1 MGFNPDKPK
10 PLPGSTP
17 SPSQGD
23 VADIASDDVLET
35 LELGK
40 GRVDF
45 GSILAG
51 DQSSLTNPLLARY
64 NREEEGPGIDQQA
77 MGVLGNALTW
87 SVYSRERPLIGL
99 DTALK
104 NLTGHGFIEDVN
116 NGWNSFDKAGKE
128 GNVAAAAT
136 TGAIGV
142 GFDILTNKFSRGRLN
157 STLAQQLIDIKG
169 RGLDEKLT
177 AEQQTRF
184 KSLFNLDQ
192 YFKDVAK
199 DPSKIAGDVA
209 GLFNPLGAVMNLL
222 DGDGIGNFLL
232 ENFSG
237 GIKVSEVYDQARKR
251 GFTDQ
256 DISDLQN
263 GKKSIYDF
271 GGIEYMVADNA
282 FVDFGLDIATDP
294 MTYLTFGVG
303 GAVKGAA
310 KAAGVGLIKSA
321 SKKITFRGVELGFG
335 AFGKSA
341 TNGLRTA
348 IARGA
353 HAFSELKRVG
363 LIRKTAPAADE
374 AAEAVLKGD
383 VSAATAEG
391 LGEATARV
399 AIGAESGSRY
409 VRTLRA
415 AGRKVG
421 RGVIAYDVFA
431 TGYTVLEGA
440 AEYASDNIFKPGE
453 RGGFVDALLD
463 FTDETTKYVDEN
475 GNVQRNRWLSDKA
488 AFIILSAQHYR
499 PGQVINA
506 MGYDFI
512 KKQITADG
520 TNAVKKLLKSD
531 FEGPIL
537 DELTKGVEGLK
548 TRDAK
553 REWVIKNLDNDE
565 QAYWSLIEL
574 GISRVVALGSRDGS
588 YAGLNPNLRK
598 ALQVSAESAD
608 DIIVTG
614 NRRWA
619 AILREARRAMDSGEL
634 TGAQVAEILSDW
646 GRKTKNEIGQG
657 RKTRV
662 EGLEY
667 DLTPEEFLANFNN
680 YRKRANQ
687 LADIVGER
695 VPVVLALY
703 DDIPTREIYL
713 EVIEQLRAG
722 GTTVKG
728 KKYKNFFG
736 EDVDNVTID
745 KTQLRE
751 ILLNRSSLMSG
762 KNGQRIARLLEKDSV
777 EEITLREFEQLVQFD
792 FERAPAHADVM
803 AAIRMHERLAP
814 EPLGASPIVQDVDGV
829 INTAQ
834 LRERP
839 IEVSVSRMRPEIEA
853 SILGGPGKLRD
864 VETVDRSRMTTPEV
878 AVFEEVVGEFINLS
892 DAAQV
897 RTVERSIGQYNGALE
912 PSVTI
917 TLAPSETLAGAR
929 RAAAIALRGFTKD
942 TKSWQDEVLIVLDAP
957 SIARSV
963 QAGILD
969 IDGKAIQPNSTRL
982 VWKIKNI
989 DGLPAEK
996 VQSILDAFDFPMTYN
1011 KATGEITAV
1020 FIDKFTKETIEKSI
1034 SKAETTILN
1043 IEGVKLDGRSGERVY
1058 AELFASGT
1066 RDADGNIIRDGNGA
1080 IVGKSPELLAAES
1093 DFTRFG
1099 LGGVLD
1105 AASSTDGIVH
1115 LTTDAAAAA
1124 AKRRAEAR
1132 PPRYSTSGTLESL
1145 EGISATLL
1153 DDTIDAATRTEAENA
1168 LIEALHSSSM
1178 SDAQI
1183 ATWLQSLEAK
1193 LKGGASAP
1201 LSSLSGGPSYS
1212 PLKLVKDLMETGLSE
1227 EVAEATAQIVELRAR
1242 AWSRETGMPMSE
1254 YYSQRIERIV
1264 AEESDPGMVQA
1275 LWQARQQALREVF
1288 EDPTITP
1295 EQALKF
1301 AEEFDVPKEMQ
1312 GINGPKLKPELVE
1325 IPGIVDSQG
1334 RPRRVVIPG
1343 GLAALEPVISPERII
1358 TSVVDDV
1365 LNNEGL
1371 RAPVADLIRA
1381 RREAARGEP
1390 TLVAPGAKIYSEGGC
1405 LLLAVALQK
1414 KYGGRLIAAWE
1425 DVQDVM
1431 NPGELIDHVA
1441 VELPDGRII
1450 DSTGIRTA
1458 DDFLDNLSNNGWED
1472 PAFDYVSFGD
1482 DGYIFFD
1489 EIIKDIP
1496 FDETISNQILD
1507 ALNEAEPRVSAS
1519 VTPEYTP
1526 FSLGDEVIIRS
1537 QGMMLRE
1544 AFEHQAKTGD
1554 SGPIVTLAKLYK
1566 KIWAGKEVDVK
1577 DPFLMINKLFF
1588 AMLSPNTSLFENE
1601 ALYSLVRTRNLKE
1614 FEDLGYWARTETEK
1628 IRADRPDISNEDLY
1642 SALGVAYSI
1651 RLGRKIPESRLVEFT
1666 GDQLKKA
1673 QESLK
1678 NGYFTDPTYPDTFTA
1693 ASNRAIGRIL
1703 AIVEWASSDPENLDW
1718 FAMRDGE
1725 TPIELAQRYTGFN
1738 GVGLK
1743 VGNFAVELATPSKMT
1758 AGTIDEVMT
1767 RVIADWLDSKGM
1779 LDSTIERIRAG
1790 ETATGKPS
1798 KKDSTYADVI
1808 LEYRRKK
1815 LEAEAKG
1822 DSDSLN
1828 EATAANAEGVQVT
1841 VTRPTSRTDEDFFV
1855 RVGIGYLPDHLK
1867 IKKPTYHKF
1876 GGSYLIMNEILQMMK
1891 DEFAEKYDPIFKDMS
1906 LAEFQW
1912 FMWDSRRGQIEP
1924 HSIVANGAERMPKAS
1939 TQELLDGLAE
1949 LRAAG
1954 YGVVGKKVEP
1964 TRPAVT
1970 GKLFQ
1975 ERTGE
1980 ILGSTTF
1987 SPDGRAVIRIGK
1999 NADASTALHEFAHVW
2014 RRELTGEDLTF
2025 FGERYGVTDGV
2036 WTREAEES
2044 FVADV
2049 EQYVKEGKHPDARVQ
2064 SVMGKFKNW
2073 LREIYGYL
2081 KGENKLSPEVRAR
2094 LDKLFEGEDVQAPP
2108 MFRESS
2114 TLDVLSRLQK
2124 DFATSK
2130 GDARLVTT
2138 TASADRAAL
2147 EAARI
2152 ASFPMPQWHPSMRKS
2167 DAQWLNDLKAFEAE
2181 LKTLD
2186 PDYTVSLPPDTY
2198 IPWRDGKMLT
2208 ETMKEYIKARSVIY
2222 DWIEKIGPLSKS
2234 AGALRWA
2241 FAGSNREQSRAS
2253 KRFFYR
2259 QMIGLGATPKQVEM
2273 FLAAIHERAE
2283 ASGIWDKAS
2292 VKLFRRGQD
2301 LLPSMITQ
2309 IGKEVFGEKVTAK
2322 LKEQK
2327 LTYWQV
2333 MDRSSSGFYRW
2344 LDGKIKPGSRGEA
2357 AKLVAARYNT
2367 AQGSV
2372 LQQWGVR
2379 FISRVFYPVLR
2390 FYADPRWWMLNYLEA
2405 DILTA
2410 TQLGL
2415 STAIKGREL
2424 NKRARDGEN
2433 ISSPVTLTH
2442 ETRQIPIGNED
2453 AGKPIPELDTGW
2465 VDNRHLS
2472 GYVTAGMDEAAV
2484 RNRERVF
2491 KEAGIDDETGD
2502 IINFQDTIDWLEKN
2516 DPDFQWFNDIDGEKI
2531 TYASRMDQAKA
2542 IEARLQAIKARDA
2555 GKPLSQILD
2564 EQIYKFD
2571 DKGVKKT
2578 VEDEA
2583 KLLFSPEEFIE
2594 LQPVIQA
2601 IVAKNND
2608 SYVSL
2613 KNILRGNPNRSNIEK
2628 ILNSYWLFWPISYQL
2643 KAGKWFFK
2651 TMVDAE
2657 GGGTLKN
2664 LAKFEYIRA
2673 KFETNIQEKE
2683 EFRNVFEQNPTLWQ
2697 IARMIMPMDPSEYG
2711 VSLGRPTR
2719 YTGQMLGVIEQS
2731 AVPMDP
2737 LRAIVRS
2744 LSIGPLY
2751 LAELLQY
2758 MDREGTFE
2766 RIPEEIQSLL
2776 PDFGSEEENKEETP

>member
-1 MGFNPDKPK
+1 MPFDPGKPK
-10 PLPGSTP
+10 PTPGATP
-17 SPSQGD
+17 APSQGD
-23 VADIASDDVLET
+23 VVDIAANDALSKLD
-35 LELGK
+35 LGR
-40 GRVDF
+40 GRIDLGAAIA
-45 GSILAG
+45 GSG
-51 DQSSLTNPLLARY
+51 SSLTAPLNARY
-64 NREEEGPGIDQQA
+64 NPADQQGPGIDQQA

-104 NLTGHGFIEDVN
+104 NLTGHGFIDDLN
-116 NGWNSFDKAGKE
+116 NGWNSFADAGKN
-128 GNVAAAAT
+128 GNIAAAAT
-136 TGAIGV
+136 TGAIGLSM
-142 GFDILTNKFSRGRLN
+142 DILTNKFSRGRLN
-157 STLAQQLIDIKG
+157 STLAQQLIDVKG
-169 RGLDEKLT
+169 KGLDDKLT
-177 AEQQTRF
+177 AGEQSRF
-184 KSLFNLDQ
+184 QYILNPETALQNL
-192 YFKDVAK
+192 AK
-199 DPSKIAGDVA
+199 
-209 GLFNPLGAVMNLL
+209 NPLSLLNLNPAAQLL
-222 DGDGIGNFLL
+222 DGTGIFNFLL

-237 GIKVSEVYDQARKR
+237 GIKVSDVYDQARKR

-256 DISDLQN
+256 DIADLQS

-271 GGIEYMVADNA
+271 GGIEYMVSDNA

-303 GAVKGAA
+303 GVVKGAV
-310 KAAGVGLIKSA
+310 KSAGVGLIKGA
-321 SKKITFRGVELGFG
+321 SKKIAFRGVELGFG

-348 IARGA
+348 VARGA

-363 LIRKTAPAADE
+363 LVRKVAPAADE
-374 AAEAVLKGD
+374 AAEALLKGD

-440 AEYASDNIFKPGE
+440 AEYTSDNIFKPGE

-520 TNAVKKLLKSD
+520 TNAVKTLLKGD

-537 DELTKGVEGLK
+537 DSLTKGVEGLT
-548 TRDAK
+548 TRDAQ

-574 GISRVVALGSRDGS
+574 GISRVVAFGSRDGS
-588 YAGLNPNLRK
+588 YVGLNPNLRR

-608 DIIVTG
+608 DIIVSG

-619 AILREARRAMDSGEL
+619 AILREARRAMDAGDLKGSH
-634 TGAQVAEILSDW
+634 VAEILSDW
-646 GRKTKNEIGQG
+646 GRKTKNEVGQG

-667 DLTPEEFLANFNN
+667 DLSPEEFLANFKN

-703 DDIPTREIYL
+703 DDIPTQEIYI
-713 EVIEQLRAG
+713 EVLDQLRIG
-722 GTTVKG
+722 GTKTKG
-728 KKYKNFFG
+728 KKYKNIFG
-736 EDVDNVTID
+736 EEVENVTID

-762 KNGQRIARLLEKDSV
+762 KNGQRIARFLEKDSV
-777 EEITLREFEQLVQFD
+777 EELTLKEFEQLIQVD
-792 FERAPAHADVM
+792 YDRAPTQADIM
-803 AAIRMHERLAP
+803 SALRMHERLAP

-829 INTAQ
+829 VNTAQ

-839 IEVSVSRMRPEIEA
+839 IEVTASRMRPEIQRG
-853 SILGGPGKLRD
+853 ILGTADESITK
-864 VETVDRSRMTTPEV
+864 VETVESTRMTTPEI
-878 AVFEEVVGEFINLS
+878 AVFEETIGEFINLT

-897 RTVERSIGQYNGALE
+897 RTVERSIGRYEGALE

-917 TLAPSETLAGAR
+917 TLAPTETVAGAR
-929 RAAAIALRGFTKD
+929 RAAALALRGFSSNTRN
-942 TKSWQDEVLIVLDAP
+942 WQDSILIVADAVN
-957 SIARSV
+957 IARSN
-963 QAGILD
+963 QAGVLD
-969 IDGKAIQPNSTRL
+969 LAGKPIAPNAIRL

-989 DGLPAEK
+989 DKLPASKIQAIVE
-996 VQSILDAFDFPMTYN
+996 SFDFPLTYN
-1011 KATGEITAV
+1011 KATGEITA
-1020 FIDKFTKETIEKSI
+1020 IFTDADLTGPIENAI
-1034 SKAETTILN
+1034 SGAESKILN
-1043 IEGVKLDGRSGERVY
+1043 LEGVKLDGRSSERVY
-1058 AELFASGT
+1058 AEFFSSGE
-1066 RDADGNIIRDGNGA
+1066 RAADNTIIR
-1080 IVGKSPELLAAES
+1080 KSPELVAVES
-1093 DFTRFG
+1093 EFSRYG

-1115 LTTDAAAAA
+1115 LTTDASAAA
-1124 AKRRAEAR
+1124 AKRRAESR
-1132 PPRYSTSGTLESL
+1132 PARYSTSGTLESL
-1145 EGISATLL
+1145 ESISTRLQDTTL
-1153 DDTIDAATRTEAENA
+1153 DAAARTEAENA
-1168 LIEALHSSSM
+1168 LVEALHSSSM

-1183 ATWLQSLEAK
+1183 ATWLQTLEAK

-1201 LSSLSGGPSYS
+1201 LSSLSGEPSYS
-1212 PLKLVKDLMETGLSE
+1212 PLKLVKDLMDTGLSQD
-1227 EVAEATAQIVELRAR
+1227 VAEATAQIVELRAR
-1242 AWSRETGMPMSE
+1242 AWSRQTGMPISE

-1264 AEESDPGMVQA
+1264 AEESDPSVVAA
-1275 LWQARQQALREVF
+1275 LWQSRQQALKEVF
-1288 EDPTITP
+1288 EDPDITP

-1325 IPGIVDSQG
+1325 IPGIVDGQG

-1343 GLAALEPVISPERII
+1343 GLAALEPVVSPAKITEVAVNDVAENTTLQGLVQDFIRSIRER
-1358 TSVVDDV
+1358 TDFTGYKRVTAS
-1365 LNNEGL
+1365 G
-1371 RAPVADLIRA
+1371 
-1381 RREAARGEP
+1381 RR
-1390 TLVAPGAKIYSEGGC
+1390 IYSEGGC
-1405 LLLAVALQK
+1405 LIFSVALQK
-1414 KYGGRLIAAWE
+1414 KYGGKLIGAWD
-1425 DVQDVM
+1425 DVDPVTSPS
-1431 NPGELIDHVA
+1431 NLIDHVA
-1441 VELPDGRII
+1441 VQLEDGTII
-1450 DSTGIRTA
+1450 DSRGKRFTE
-1458 DDFLDNLSNNGWED
+1458 DEFLDDLAEKQGWED
-1472 PAFDYVSFGD
+1472 PAFDVINTDGTGLIQLD
-1482 DGYIFFD
+1482 DV
-1489 EIIKDIP
+1489 KLDIP
-1496 FDETISNQILD
+1496 YDEGLSNQIFD

-1519 VTPEYTP
+1519 ATPEYTP

-1537 QGMMLRE
+1537 QGIILGE

-1554 SGPIVTLAKLYK
+1554 AGPIVTIAKIYK
-1566 KIWAGKEVDVK
+1566 KLWAGKEVDLK
-1577 DPFLMINKLFF
+1577 DPFLMMNKLFF
-1588 AMLSPNTSLFENE
+1588 SMLSPNTALFENE
-1601 ALYSLVRTRNLKE
+1601 ALYGLVRTRNLKE
-1614 FEDLGYWARTETEK
+1614 LVELGDWARSEIEK
-1628 IRADRPDISNEDLY
+1628 IKSEFPDIDSETMA
-1642 SALGVAYSI
+1642 SKMGVAYQI
-1651 RLGRKIPESRLVEFT
+1651 KLGRKLPESRLVDFSGEK
-1666 GDQLKKA
+1666 LKEA
-1673 QESLK
+1673 QDSLQ
-1678 NGYFTDPTYPDTFTA
+1678 NGYFTDPTYPDPFTA
-1693 ASNRAIGRIL
+1693 ASNRAIGRIMSII
-1703 AIVEWASSDPENLDW
+1703 AWASEDPSYLQW
-1718 FAMRDGE
+1718 FALKDGE
-1725 TPIELAQRYTGFN
+1725 STIQLAQRYTGFS

-1743 VGNFAVELATPSKMT
+1743 VGNFAVELASPSKTT
-1758 AGTIDEVMT
+1758 AGTIDEIMT

-1779 LDSTIERIRAG
+1779 LDSTVERIR
-1790 ETATGKPS
+1790 EVEPK
-1798 KKDSTYADVI
+1798 YADVI
-1808 LEYRRKK
+1808 VEYRRKK
-1815 LEAEAKG
+1815 LEAESSGDTKAAK
-1822 DSDSLN
+1822 
-1828 EATAANAEGVQVT
+1828 EATAANASGQEVKIKSKRFVE
-1841 VTRPTSRTDEDFFV
+1841 EDAAV
-1855 RVGIGYLPDHLK
+1855 RGGIGDLPDALK
-1867 IKKPTYHKF
+1867 GKDPKYVRF
-1876 GGSYLIMNEILQMMK
+1876 GGSYSIMNEILQMMK
-1891 DEFAEKYDPIFKDMS
+1891 DEFAEKYDPIFKEMS

-1939 TQELLDGLAE
+1939 VQELLNGLAA
-1949 LRAAG
+1949 LRSAG
-1954 YGVVGKKVEP
+1954 YKKVGQKVRP
-1964 TRPAVT
+1964 TDPNVI
-1970 GKLFQ
+1970 GKLWQ

-1987 SPDGRAVIRIGK
+1987 ADDGRAIIRIGK

-2036 WTREAEES
+2036 WTREAEEA

-2064 SVMGKFKNW
+2064 NVMGKFKNW

-2081 KGENKLSPEVRAR
+2081 KGEKKLSPEVRAR

-2138 TASADRAAL
+2138 TASAERAAL
-2147 EAARI
+2147 DAARI

-2167 DAQWLNDLKAFEAE
+2167 DAQWLNDVRAFEAE

-2208 ETMKEYIKARSVIY
+2208 QTMKDYIQARSVIY

-2241 FAGSNREQSRAS
+2241 FAGSNREQARVS

-2273 FLAAIHERAE
+2273 FLAAIHQRAE
-2283 ASGIWDKAS
+2283 SSSLWDKAS

-2301 LLPSMITQ
+2301 LLPSMITE

-2344 LDGKIKPGSRGEA
+2344 LDGKIKTGSKGEA
-2357 AKLVAARYNT
+2357 AKLVAARYNA
-2367 AQGSV
+2367 AQASV

-2379 FISRVFYPVLR
+2379 FISRIAYPVLR
-2390 FYADPRWWMLNYLEA
+2390 FYSDPRWWMLNYLEA

-2415 STAIKGREL
+2415 STAIKGRKL

-2465 VDNRHLS
+2465 VDNRHLA
-2472 GYVTAGMDEAAV
+2472 GYVTAGMDEAAS
-2484 RNRERVF
+2484 RNRERVL
-2491 KEAGIDDETGD
+2491 KEAGIDAETGD
-2502 IINFQDTIDWLEKN
+2502 IINFQETIDWLEKN
-2516 DPDFQWFNDIDGEKI
+2516 DPDFQWFNDINGEKI

-2542 IEARLQAIKARDA
+2542 IEARLKAIKSRDA
-2555 GKPLSQILD
+2555 GKPLTQILD
-2564 EQIYKFD
+2564 EQMYKFD
-2571 DKGVKKT
+2571 EKGVKKT

-2601 IVAKNND
+2601 IAAKNND

-2613 KNILRGNPNRSNIEK
+2613 KNILRGNPNRSNVEK

-2651 TMVDAE
+2651 VMVDAE

-2673 KFETNIQEKE
+2673 KFETNIQRNEQ
-2683 EFRNVFEQNPTLWQ
+2683 FRNVFEQNPTLWQ
-2697 IARMIMPMDPSEYG
+2697 IARMILPMDPSEYG

-2719 YTGQMLGVIEQS
+2719 YTGQMLGLIEQS
-2731 AVPMDP
+2731 AIPMDP
-2737 LRAIVRS
+2737 LRAAVRS
-2744 LSIGPLY
+2744 LSLGPLY

-2758 MDREGTFE
+2758 MQREGSFE
-2766 RIPEEIQSLL
+2766 RIPEEIRSLL
-2776 PDFGSEEENKEETP
+2776 PDFGSEQVNKEETP